1 MRSLPWILKS
11 DLFWGSTMQPIG
23 SACALVALAWV
34 VGKGRALEEV
44 RRGAG
49 GRGFGT
55 LWFYWIRY
63 VVPVGIVVIL
73 ALGIKD
79 VFGTFFGAR

>member
-1 MRSLPWILKS
+1 MRSVTWILRS
-11 DLFWGSTMQPIG
+11 DLFWGSTMQPVG
-23 SACALVALAWV
+23 SACALLALAWV

-44 RRGAG
+44 RRGAAG
-49 GRGFGT
+49 HAFGK

-63 VVPVGIVVIL
+63 AVPAGIVIIL

-79 VFGTFFGAR
+79 VFATFVGSR